1 MENGYDWYISIM
13 KKINADTVIVN
24 GKEYINSND
33 LRMIISASLEG
44 YEAQEALMTQYR
56 ELRSNY
62 GTLDDLKE
70 YDRESISEYEYLQ
83 EEKVDE
89 ILESWE

>member
-13 KKINADTVIVN
+13 QKVNADTVMVD

-44 YEAQEALMTQYR
+44 YEAQEALMPQYR

-70 YDRESISEYEYLQ
+70 YDRESISEYEYAQ

>member
-13 KKINADTVIVN
+13 KKVTADTIMVD
-24 GKEYINSND
+24 GKEYINPND

-56 ELRSNY
+56 ELRTNY
-62 GTLDDLKE
+62 GTQDDLKE